1 MGTLR
6 CYDYVNQAYAR
17 VRDLLLAHP
26 HYVFR
31 HATAAEATQ
40 SARLHVKLGPL
51 DIGADVVVCIAGI
64 DPDTVYDVPALR
76 LRLVWEA
83 VAHPGIFPAMTATLR
98 VFPLSSTETQLE
110 LEGTYDPPLGPVGKA
125 LDAVALHRIA
135 EVSAATFVKEVA
147 GWLREELARPTASVE
162 LVERAP
168 AIPAAV
174 DAEC

>member
-1 MGTLR
+1 
-6 CYDYVNQAYAR
+6 
-17 VRDLLLAHP
+17 
-26 HYVFR
+26 
-31 HATAAEATQ
+31 
-40 SARLHVKLGPL
+40 
-51 DIGADVVVCIAGI
+51 VCIAGI